1 MAGYFNIKLP
11 GSPTFPQ
18 PEKETVVMQKDLS
31 LEKFFD
37 LVDEVSN
44 GDAEL
49 LKFKDDD
56 CM

>member
-1 MAGYFNIKLP
+1 ME
-11 GSPTFPQ
+11 Q
-18 PEKETVVMQKDLS
+18 DLS
-31 LEKFFD
+31 LKKFFE

-56 CM
+56 CMQKCLKIKWVNKS